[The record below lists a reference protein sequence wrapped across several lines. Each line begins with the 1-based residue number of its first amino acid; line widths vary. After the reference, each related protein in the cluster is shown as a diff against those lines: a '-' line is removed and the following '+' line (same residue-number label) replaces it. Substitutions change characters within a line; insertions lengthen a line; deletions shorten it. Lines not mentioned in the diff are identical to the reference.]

1 MPSISKRQQK
11 LFQLVLAV
19 RQGKL
24 KRDDV
29 DDSVLKIVDSDMSD
43 DKVKAFTKTLK
54 EYLQETLS

>member
-1 MPSISKRQQK
+1 MPSVSKRQQK

-29 DDSVLKIVDSDMSD
+29 DDSVLKIVDSDISD

-54 EYLQETLS
+54 EHLQETLS